1 MMMKTQLITMMMM
14 RLVANI
20 DKMRTKMMIIMMK

>member
-20 DKMRTKMMIIMMK
+20 DKIRTTTTIIMMK